1 MGAQRPLFGMDND
14 TIRNLDSAIAKAEPT
29 AQAFDAFRL
38 ADSPLLHAHA
48 PRLVGCELQDL
59 GFLDVTFDPAIAGG
73 YMSGDHPVFVRVT
86 APPGTKAFPVFQTN
100 DNNES
105 DLLLARGTRF
115 RVLSAEAATP
125 DAPMQIH
132 LEILP

>member
-1 MGAQRPLFGMDND
+1 MDDDMIN
-14 TIRNLDSAIAKAEPT
+14 NLDSAIGKAEPT
-29 AQAFDAFRL
+29 PQAFDAFRL

-59 GFLDVTFDPAIAGG
+59 GFLDVTIDPAVAAG
-73 YMSGDHPVFVRVT
+73 YLSGDHAVFVRVT

-100 DNNES
+100 ANNES

-115 RVLSAEAATP
+115 RVVSVDAA
-125 DAPMQIH
+125 
-132 LEILP
+132 